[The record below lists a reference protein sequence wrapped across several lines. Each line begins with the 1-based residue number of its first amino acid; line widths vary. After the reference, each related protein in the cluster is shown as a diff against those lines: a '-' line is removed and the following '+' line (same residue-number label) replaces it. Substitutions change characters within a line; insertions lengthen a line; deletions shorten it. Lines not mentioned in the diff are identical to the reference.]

1 MRLSTGVVTC
11 GAALACLVGTGV
23 SLRSQQRDAPPQPTT
38 RQVTVG
44 TSSIVGRIVD
54 AQTGQPVA
62 QARLSLS
69 GMTSFGIALSA
80 QPPAA
85 GAGPGTGRS
94 GGVAVGMSVT
104 LPSGVTTTMSST
116 SGQMTNAGRSGI
128 TDAQGNFTFRNLP
141 AGKYQLTVSHRSY
154 LNGAAGQRKPA
165 GPGRPFEVVDGQ
177 KVELAVKMVRG
188 GVVTGA
194 VYDDNGAPLVN
205 SRVQVWRMMPSAN
218 GPRMQSQNGANTD
231 DRGAYRVHG
240 LQPGTYAVS
249 AQPQTTFE
257 NDMLIEEAAQIDR
270 AVASGAV
277 QQGSAGQPAT
287 VRIPMPAQRTMTQP
301 AGFLPTYAP
310 SAISSDAGTRVTVV
324 GGDEHAGI
332 DIQVRQLRASSITG
346 VVTNMPPAQGA
357 PVRVQVMSYSEP
369 FTGSTNGASVNPDG
383 RFTIANLQPG
393 TYTVVATLSLPPNVL
408 TVPSAGAVPGGSASQ
423 PRLTARATVT
433 VADDVSIPVT
443 LDLRP
448 GRSVSGQMTI
458 DMTRQPASPTVTV
471 RMAIAPGEAPSFG
484 GLPAAQVDASGRFT
498 IPDVP
503 PGRYVISASL
513 PVRSARLGGVELLDS
528 YLDVSGNEDI
538 QGIQVLVS
546 DKYSILSGLITP
558 GGDYDAAEYT
568 VVVASSDPEHWRPG
582 SRRVVTSRANLAGRY
597 TVNLAPGSY
606 VVGLVT
612 DFEGGMQNDAE
623 FLKALVASGVPVTI
637 GEGER
642 ATRDLRAGR

>member
-1 MRLSTGVVTC
+1 MRLRTGVVTC

-23 SLRSQQRDAPPQPTT
+23 SVRSQQRDATPQPNT
-38 RQVTVG
+38 RQVPVG

-54 AQTGQPVA
+54 AQSGQPVA
-62 QARLSLS
+62 QARLNLS
-69 GMTSFGIALSA
+69 GMTAFGMALSS
-80 QPPAA
+80 QPPSA
-85 GAGPGTGRS
+85 GGTGPGRS
-94 GGVAVGMSVT
+94 GGVSVGMSVT
-104 LPSGVTTTMSST
+104 LPSGVST
-116 SGQMTNAGRSGI
+116 NISGGQMTNAGRSGI
-128 TDAQGNFTFRNLP
+128 TDAQGNFVFRNLP

-177 KVELAVKMVRG
+177 KVELDIKMVRG

-194 VYDDNGAPLVN
+194 VFDDNGAPLVN

-218 GPRMQSQNGANTD
+218 GPRMQAQNSTTTD
-231 DRGAYRVHG
+231 DRGVYRMHG

-249 AQPQTTFE
+249 AQPQTNFE
-257 NDMLIEEAAQIDR
+257 NDMALEEAAQIDR

-277 QQGSAGQPAT
+277 QQGTAGQPAM
-287 VRIPMPAQRTMTQP
+287 VRIPAPAQRTITQP

-310 SAISSDAGTRVTVV
+310 SAISSDAGTRVSVV

-332 DIQVRQLRASSITG
+332 DIQVRPLRASTITG
-346 VVTNMPPAQGA
+346 MVTNMPAAQGA
-357 PVRVQVMSYSEP
+357 PSRVQIMSYSEP

-383 RFTIANLQPG
+383 RFTISNLQPG
-393 TYTVVATLSLPPNVL
+393 TYTVVASLITQSN
-408 TVPSAGAVPGGSASQ
+408 TPSPSGIAAAGTPQ
-423 PRLTARATVT
+423 PRLTARTTVT
-433 VADDVSIPVT
+433 VADDMSVPVT

-448 GRSVSGQMTI
+448 GRSVSGQMTV
-458 DMTRQPASPTVTV
+458 DMTRQQASPPTVTV
-471 RMAIAPGEAPSFG
+471 RIQNAPGEPPVMGA
-484 GLPAAQVDASGRFT
+484 LPTTPVDPSGRFT
-498 IPDVP
+498 IQDVP

-513 PVRSARLGGVELLDS
+513 PVRSARLGGAELLDT

-546 DKYSILSGLITP
+546 DRSSQLSGLITA
-558 GGDYDAAEYT
+558 GSDYDASEYT
-568 VVVASSDPEHWRPG
+568 VIVASSDPDHWRPG
-582 SRRVVTSRANLAGRY
+582 SRRVVTTRANLAGRY
-597 TVNLAPGSY
+597 TVSLPPGNY

-612 DFEGGMQNDAE
+612 DFESGMQNDAE

-637 GEGER
+637 GDGDR